1 MDILTLM
8 AKRHS
13 FYDINNNLPI
23 EKDKIIEIIKKCL
36 EIYPSSFNTQSARLM
51 LLWGPEH
58 QNFWSLVEK
67 DLLKIAPID
76 KNETIKKRISSFAKG
91 RGTILFFD
99 DKDIV
104 KGLEKKMP
112 LYAENFNNWSNQG
125 NAILQYMIWTALAN
139 HSIGASMQHYNPLIN
154 TSVQQAYKL
163 PQNWELVAQ
172 MPFGGIENMP
182 QPHSFENIEEKLMVC
197 D

>member
-1 MDILTLM
+1 M